1 MTTVHKTFFAIAIA
15 SFATAGAQ
23 AVFVVGYDDV
33 ADPAYASGWANGSNG
48 GYGFGPWFQS
58 SLGTFGIGDSNQN
71 GALGGPGINIGVR
84 AWRAALNP
92 GWTGATAGRSIGS
105 FGIGDVFE
113 IDIDPGA
120 TTAPG
125 QGVSVF
131 DGTDFVQVRVAGAT
145 SGPVEI
151 ETGAGTTITSIA
163 YSDGGYRVAFA
174 RTGPTTLDVTVLT
187 LASSSSVTTSVTYAP
202 ANLMHD
208 LSLLTS
214 NYRVGQ
220 ELYANRMRM
229 TSPVPE
235 PASMLALGV
244 ALGGLAVQRRRAMSK

>member
-1 MTTVHKTFFAIAIA
+1 MTTAHRASIAIAIA
-15 SFATAGAQ
+15 SFASAKAHAT
-23 AVFVVGYDDV
+23 FLVGYDDV
-33 ADPAYASGWANGSNG
+33 ADPAYSSGWANGSNG

-105 FGIGDVFE
+105 FGVGDVFE
-113 IDIDPGA
+113 LDLDTGA
-120 TTAPG
+120 TAAPG

-131 DGTDFVQVRVAGAT
+131 DGTDFVQVRVAGA
-145 SGPVEI
+145 SSSPIEI
-151 ETGAGTTITSIA
+151 ETNAGTTVTSIA
-163 YSDGGYRVAFA
+163 YSDGGYRVSFA

-187 LASSSSVTTSVTYAP
+187 LASSSSVTTSVNYAP
-202 ANLMHD
+202 ASLAHD
-208 LSLLTS
+208 MSLLTS
-214 NYRVGQ
+214 NYRAGQ

-235 PASMLALGV
+235 PATVLTLAGALGS
-244 ALGGLAVQRRRAMSK
+244 LAVRRRRPKTT